1 MSRSIPIA
9 AGNRRIGRPTVL
21 VSAGVG
27 HRLDFTCRTGH
38 HPVEPGL
45 RVKRCEVTGPERI
58 LAGTDTAAALG
69 EDRTDAVPQAVAPNL
84 IRSTHEAAA
93 SVLASDAASYATG
106 AAVAVGGGFMT
117 GAAPA

>member
-45 RVKRCEVTGPERI
+45 RVKRSEVTGPERI

-69 EDRTDAVPQAVAPNL
+69 EDRTDAVAPNL